1 MDVGVIKV
9 NEDLL
14 SVCTGRSK
22 LLNECMREQSLA
34 LVSVVLFAFFIII
47 VYAVTCDE
55 RHSSGS
61 P

>member
-22 LLNECMREQSLA
+22 RSNECTREQSLA
-34 LVSVVLFAFFIII
+34 FVSVVLLAFFIII
-47 VYAVTCDE
+47 IYAVTCDK
-55 RHSSGS
+55 RPSS
-61 P
+61 